1 MEVGLRSTRCF
12 WPNGLSGAGAKMTLR
27 TRANKTLEP
36 LILDVFFFFFY
47 ELFSFSSNFRVCV
60 YEEILSR
67 PMGVSIFF
75 LNCLESYRYQ
85 LDY

>member
-27 TRANKTLEP
+27 TRSNKTLEP
-36 LILDVFFFFFY
+36 LILDVFFFF
-47 ELFSFSSNFRVCV
+47 ELFSFASNFRVCV

-67 PMGVSIFF
+67 PIGFQYIF
-75 LNCLESYRYQ
+75 LELPRI
-85 LDY
+85 LTLPT